1 MTGVI
6 NTTSPKPRTQVIYG
20 TWEVDGQ
27 TYKGRR
33 IDVDTLC
40 HLEWIDE
47 TPPSVTEASI
57 DYLLLKPL
65 TRWEYDFINQLAT
78 CLVKGW
84 QISDKRL
91 AVWHK
96 ICLKLKVTAKDVGE
110 TVVSD
115 ASGSPMSHGK
125 ERGGL
130 SSQSESLPSTTS
142 SVTPLPDGVDELPF

>member
-57 DYLLLKPL
+57 DYLLLKPV
-65 TRWEYDFINQLAT
+65 TQWERDFIGQLAT

-96 ICLKLKVTAKDVGE
+96 ICLKHKVTAKDVGE

-130 SSQSESLPSTTS
+130 SSENGSPYSMTS
-142 SVTPLPDGVDELPF
+142 SATPLPEGVDELPF